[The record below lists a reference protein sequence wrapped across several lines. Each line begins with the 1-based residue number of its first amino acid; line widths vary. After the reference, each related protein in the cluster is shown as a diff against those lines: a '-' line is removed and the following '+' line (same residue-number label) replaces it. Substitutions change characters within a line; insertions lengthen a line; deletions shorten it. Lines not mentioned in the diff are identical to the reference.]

1 MKDFSL
7 KFIDIMIGVVL
18 GLGFQW
24 WPNLQ
29 EPWQYLAFA
38 FVYLSIIDYWIDT
51 AAALKKYPPKRE
63 LDLMLD
69 IAILFLLF
77 LYIYATQ
84 RTMLYLLGIFI
95 VARALDVLWVL
106 RVLGEYRPLPV
117 DRQIFSTWLRQML
130 LEIVF
135 ALALIGATFLWPLS
149 ALTTLLMFIGFRAA
163 MRVLASFQYKR
174 VYFA

>member
-1 MKDFSL
+1 MKAFGL
-7 KFIDIMIGVVL
+7 KFIDVMIGVIL

-29 EPWQYLAFA
+29 EPWQYLAFI

-77 LYIYATQ
+77 LYIYAAQ
-84 RTMLYLLGIFI
+84 RTVLYLLTVFV
-95 VARALDVLWVL
+95 VARVLDSLWVL
-106 RVLGEYRPLPV
+106 RVFSEYQLTTA
-117 DRQIFSTWLRQML
+117 DRHIFDTWLRQML
-130 LEIVF
+130 AEVLLAI
-135 ALALIGATFLWPLS
+135 ALIGTALLS
-149 ALTTLLMFIGFRAA
+149 SVSSLTIIVGFIAFRIAV
-163 MRVLASFQYKR
+163 RILASFRYKR

>member
-1 MKDFSL
+1 
-7 KFIDIMIGVVL
+7 MIGVIL

-29 EPWQYLAFA
+29 EPWQYLAFI

-84 RTMLYLLGIFI
+84 RTVLYLLGVFTI
-95 VARALDVLWVL
+95 ARALDALWVL
-106 RVLGEYRPLPV
+106 RVLSEYHPLPADGKV
-117 DRQIFSTWLRQML
+117 FVTWLRQMIF
-130 LEIVF
+130 EILF
-135 ALALIGATFLWPLS
+135 ALALIGTTFLWPLG
-149 ALTTLLMFIGFRAA
+149 ALITLLPFIGFRVA
-163 MRVLASFQYKR
+163 MRVFASFRYKK